1 LYIPV
6 EREQIRPANSN
17 GNQTMKPSDSVLGGS
32 PAMDDLQHFRL
43 DTDRDGIAWLT
54 FDRAGSSTNT
64 FSAEVMGEFVAIVDA
79 LAVRKPRGLV
89 IRSGKSS
96 GFIAGADVDEFTRI
110 DAVDDALKIVRRG
123 WDAFNR
129 LAALPFPTL
138 ALVRGFCMGG
148 GLELAL
154 ACRYRVAVDEPG
166 TRFALPEVMLGI
178 LPGWGGVMRLPK
190 VVGPNAALD
199 MMMTGR
205 SVDARRAKRIGLV
218 DASVPVRVM
227 DNTARVMILDAP
239 KPRELPLKDRLMN
252 GPLKPLVAKL
262 ALRQLEKKARREH
275 YPAPYAILEL
285 WLKHDGDPFAPRP
298 DDPCSVAY
306 LAQHPTTRSL
316 IRIFG
321 LQERMKSLGKAS
333 DFAARR
339 VHVVGAGTM
348 GGDIAAVCAM
358 RGLTVTLQDQSAER
372 LAPAMKR
379 AAELFRRRIRDKL
392 RARDAMDRLIP
403 DVTGDGARHADVIIE
418 AIFENL
424 AAKRELFGRLE
435 KMAKPT
441 AILATNTSSLKLAD
455 IGTALASPSRLV
467 GLHFFNPVPQMQLV
481 EVVTG
486 AETAPEWAQKGAA
499 FVRQIDKL
507 PLPVKDAPG
516 FLVNR
521 VLGPYL
527 LQAFKLVDE
536 GIAKETIDAAA
547 TRFGMPMGPI
557 ELADTV
563 GLDICAA
570 AGKALAGEGA
580 TMPASLAGLVEAGK
594 LGKKTGE
601 GFYEWVKGKP
611 DKGPVGEVPGD
622 LAQRLIEPYLAEAQ
636 KTVAEG
642 IVPDADLADA
652 GLVFGTGFAPF
663 RGGPLHYLASRGA

>member
-1 LYIPV
+1 
-6 EREQIRPANSN
+6 
-17 GNQTMKPSDSVLGGS
+17 MKLADGIFRGE
-32 PAMDDLQHFRL
+32 PAMGEMRHFRL
-43 DTDRDGIAWLT
+43 ETDGEGIAWLT
-54 FDRAGSSTNT
+54 FDRAESSTNT
-64 FSAEVMGEFVAIVDA
+64 FSAEVMAEFKEIIDG
-79 LAVRKPRGLV
+79 LAVSKPRGLV
-89 IRSGKSS
+89 IRSGKAS

-110 DAVDDALKIVRRG
+110 ETVDDAVAIVRRG
-123 WDAFNR
+123 WDTFNR

-178 LPGWGGVMRLPK
+178 LPGWGGVMRLPRL
-190 VVGPNAALD
+190 VGPNAALD

-218 DASVPVRVM
+218 DASVPVRIM
-227 DNTARVMILDAP
+227 DNTARIMILEAP
-239 KPRELPLKDRLMN
+239 KPHELGLKDRLLN
-252 GPLKPLVAKL
+252 GRAKPLVAKL

-285 WLKHDGDPFAPRP
+285 WLKHDGDPFGPRP

-306 LAQHPTTRSL
+306 LAQHPTTRNL

-321 LQERMKSLGKAS
+321 LQERMKSLGKES

-348 GGDIAAVCAM
+348 GGDIAVVCAM

-379 AAELFRRRIRDKL
+379 AAELFSRRIRDKL
-392 RARDAMDRLIP
+392 RARDTMDRLIP
-403 DVTGDGARHADVIIE
+403 DVTGESARHADVIIE

-424 AAKRELFGRLE
+424 DAKRELFARLE
-435 KMAKPT
+435 KIAKPS

-455 IGTALASPSRLV
+455 IGTALANPARLV

-486 AETAPEWAQKGAA
+486 AATDPEWAKKGAA

-507 PLPVKDAPG
+507 PLPVKDSPG

-536 GIAKETIDAAA
+536 GVAKETIDAAA

-563 GLDICAA
+563 GLDILAA
-570 AGKALAGEGA
+570 AGKSLAGAGG
-580 TMPASLAGLVEAGK
+580 TMPASLAKLVDAGK
-594 LGKKTGE
+594 LGKKTGQ
-601 GFYEWVKGKP
+601 GFYRWVKGKP
-611 DKGPVGEVPGD
+611 EKGSEGEAPAD
-622 LAQRLIEPYLAEAQ
+622 LVERLIEPYLAEAR
-636 KTVAEG
+636 KTVEEG
-642 IVPDADLADA
+642 IVADADLADA
-652 GLVFGTGFAPF
+652 GLIFGTGFAPF
-663 RGGPLHYLASRGA
+663 RGGPLHYLAQRRS